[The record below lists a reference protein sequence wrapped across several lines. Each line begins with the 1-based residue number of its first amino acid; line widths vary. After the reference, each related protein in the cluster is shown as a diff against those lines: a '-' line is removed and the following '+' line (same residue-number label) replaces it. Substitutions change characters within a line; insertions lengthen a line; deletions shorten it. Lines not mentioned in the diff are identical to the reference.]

1 MVPPLGRYPKEP
13 KTDIQIK
20 MYIQTTI
27 SSLFT
32 VIKRKTNPNAQ
43 KLMNGQTKYGIYMLW
58 NIIQP

>member
-1 MVPPLGRYPKEP
+1 
-13 KTDIQIK
+13 